1 MADTDSALRK
11 KIQAVQRNENFT
23 PQQKAQAM
31 QALMSSKWNAN
42 NHTNKEAAETLKI
55 GPIEKKQSG
64 ILDDDALK
72 CVFCSD
78 LCSRPVTAPCQHN
91 FCLDCFGKWT
101 AKGNI
106 ACPTCR
112 SKLPTAFMSNPRI
125 NTALTIAIRIARQ
138 GDRPTKAEVARVA
151 NHDKPEEAYVTERA
165 QRAGRANAA
174 SGKILV
180 TVPGDH
186 FGPIG
191 PESDPQEGK
200 GVYVGRWWND
210 RMDCRQWGAH
220 FPHVAGI
227 SGQSKRGAQSVV
239 LSGGYEDDRDEGDW
253 FLYTGSGG
261 RDLSG
266 NKRTAKLQSFDQEFE
281 KMNLALKVSCIKG
294 LPVRVVRSFKEKR
307 SAYAPPGET
316 PVRYDGI
323 YRIAASWRKAGTQN
337 LLMCRYL
344 FVRCDNEPAPW
355 SSEATGDRPTSA
367 IPTEA
372 KKEMKVANGPIV
384 YMAADPWWDWSAEA
398 ERWQWM
404 RPPPPT
410 AVSAAESGDVK
421 KRKQASQNLRA
432 LKEFSCAICKEVLR
446 EPLVMPCSHK
456 FCRQC
461 LLAKF
466 AAIGELE
473 ENNHGR
479 ATRPKLTK
487 KPCPCCSADCA
498 PFLKAPQ
505 VNTEMENVIARLQAA
520 AKLEQESEAASASGS
535 ASVDAPLPSEADA
548 DVVADLTPS
557 SPAAGKAARQQGP
570 RSPSAPQLPQST
582 VISDA
587 EALAEE
593 FPGFDAELI
602 SGLLQDQGGDVR
614 DVRQCLQKMKNVAAN
629 VERKAARASRSSGA
643 KAQAADLKPRSSA
656 RGLSKRSDSVTNPST
671 KAKKGAARGS
681 PKTTRQ
687 LPVKRPQRW
696 LSVSKAAVGPVT
708 DGP

>member
-1 MADTDSALRK
+1 
-11 KIQAVQRNENFT
+11 
-23 PQQKAQAM
+23 
-31 QALMSSKWNAN
+31 MSSKWDASNNAN
-42 NHTNKEAAETLKI
+42 EESAGKPGDSAA
-55 GPIEKKQSG
+55 KKKDSG
-64 ILDDDALK
+64 ILEDDALK

-91 FCLDCFGKWT
+91 FCLECFGKWI
-101 AKGNI
+101 AKGNK

-112 SKLPTAFMSNPRI
+112 SKLPPAFMANPRI
-125 NTALTIAIRIARQ
+125 NTALTIAIRMARQ
-138 GDRPTKAEVARVA
+138 GDRPTKAEVARIA
-151 NHDKPEEAYVTERA
+151 NHDKPGEAYVTERA

-191 PESDPQEGK
+191 PESDPLEGK

-239 LSGGYEDDRDEGDW
+239 LSGGYEDDLDEGEW

-266 NKRTAKLQSFDQEFE
+266 NKRTSKLQSFDQEFD
-281 KMNLALKVSCIKG
+281 KMNLALKVSCVKG
-294 LPVRVVRSFKEKR
+294 LPVRVVRSCKEKR
-307 SAYAPPGET
+307 SAFAPPGET

-355 SSEATGDRPTSA
+355 SSETTGERPGAA
-367 IPTEA
+367 IPAEA
-372 KKEMKVANGPIV
+372 KKEMKSAKGPVIH
-384 YMAADPWWDWSAEA
+384 MAADPWWDWDAQGQ
-398 ERWQWM
+398 RWQWM

-410 AVSAAESGDVK
+410 AVAATEEGCSK

-432 LKEFSCAICKEVLR
+432 LKEFCCAVCKGVLQQ
-446 EPLVMPCSHK
+446 PLVMPCSHK

-466 AAIGELE
+466 DGIGEME
-473 ENNHGR
+473 ANNHGR
-479 ATRPKLTK
+479 ATRPKPTR
-487 KPCPCCSADCA
+487 KPCPCCAVDCA

-505 VNTEMENVIARLQAA
+505 VNTEMETVIARLQSAVKKEQACAA
-520 AKLEQESEAASASGS
+520 ASTSGEGCNAFLGDASSREAGIVAAGETAPSTTAVETAKSAAVCATQS
-535 ASVDAPLPSEADA
+535 PLP
-548 DVVADLTPS
+548 
-557 SPAAGKAARQQGP
+557 AAAPPQKAA
-570 RSPSAPQLPQST
+570 A
-582 VISDA
+582 ISDA
-587 EALAEE
+587 QALAAE
-593 FPGFDAELI
+593 FPDFEADLI
-602 SGLLQDQGGDVR
+602 SSMLQDQGGDVR
-614 DVRQCLQKMKNVAAN
+614 DVRFCLQKMKNSAAQA
-629 VERKAARASRSSGA
+629 EKKAAKASRTSRA
-643 KAQAADLKPRSSA
+643 KVEAVGCKMTDA
-656 RGLSKRSDSVTNPST
+656 R
-671 KAKKGAARGS
+671 
-681 PKTTRQ
+681 TRQ
-687 LPVKRPQRW
+687 QRRKLPSP
-696 LSVSKAAVGPVT
+696 LAH
-708 DGP
+708 